1 VRLILTSRQA
11 RAGPVVPDSDAPVAG
26 AESQISR
33 KRKRCD
39 GEFQVTSK
47 RARVVAGG
55 QRKL

>member
-1 VRLILTSRQA
+1 MLSSRQA
-11 RAGPVVPDSDAPVAG
+11 RAGPVVPDSEALVAG

-33 KRKRCD
+33 KRKRGD
-39 GEFQVTSK
+39 REFQVTSK